1 MIRAPLPLDAPARGP
16 LAAPVRGP
24 LAAPARGPLAGLED
38 ADLVVL
44 AGQGRD
50 ARAFPELILRHQGK
64 VRALLFR
71 LAGNHSLADD
81 LAQEAF
87 LRAYRSLAG
96 FEGRARFSTWIYRIA
111 TNEALMRLRK
121 ASRKVETSFE
131 DLAHPDGEAWH
142 EALHDFTSALD
153 DVQST
158 EIREALEKALV
169 ELPEEYRIVFTLRDI
184 DGFTNA
190 EVADI
195 LEISVAAVKSR
206 LHRSRLFLRD
216 RLAQFHEETRT
227 RTPQPGKGDA

>member
-1 MIRAPLPLDAPARGP
+1 MNRA
-16 LAAPVRGP
+16 
-24 LAAPARGPLAGLED
+24 ED
-38 ADLVVL
+38 ADLVRR
-44 AGQGRD
+44 ARD
-50 ARAFPELILRHQGK
+50 GDEAAFSDLVERHQGR
-64 VRALLFR
+64 VYNHALR
-71 LAGNHSLADD
+71 MMGNVQDAEEVLQDTFV
-81 LAQEAF
+81 Q
-87 LRAYRSLAG
+87 AYRNLAK
-96 FEGRARFSTWIYRIA
+96 FEERSRFSTWIYRIA

>member
-1 MIRAPLPLDAPARGP
+1 MNRA
-16 LAAPVRGP
+16 
-24 LAAPARGPLAGLED
+24 ED
-38 ADLVVL
+38 VDLVRR
-44 AGQGRD
+44 ARD
-50 ARAFPELILRHQGK
+50 GDEAAFSDLVERHQGR
-64 VRALLFR
+64 VYNHALR
-71 LAGNHSLADD
+71 MMGNVQDAEEVLQDTFV
-81 LAQEAF
+81 Q
-87 LRAYRSLAG
+87 AYRNLAK
-96 FEGRARFSTWIYRIA
+96 FEERSRFSTWIYRIA

-121 ASRKVETSFE
+121 ASRKAETSFE

-227 RTPQPGKGDA
+227 RTPQPRKGDA